1 MPDDIW
7 AVVERDEVDPGTLGA
22 DTIKT
27 ILDELPLGGPPAGA
41 RWLRDFLGRVRA
53 IYTIRLRP
61 EAMLR
66 CPDSIRA
73 IDTLRQTIR
82 EIVGG
87 IAETDDYGFT
97 NEGDHFIWLMPRIV
111 SDETLDVATLDESS
125 GAWMPGSLDLG
136 DPQSLATFLRGDTA
150 N

>member
-1 MPDDIW
+1 MPDETW
-7 AVVERDEVDPGTLGA
+7 AIVERDEVAPGSPGV
-22 DTIKT
+22 DTIT
-27 ILDELPLGGPPAGA
+27 SILNDLPLGGPPAGA
-41 RWLRDFLGRVRA
+41 RWLRDYLSRVRA

-66 CPDSIRA
+66 HPDSIRA

-97 NEGDHFIWLMPRIV
+97 NEGDHLIWLIPKV
-111 SDETLDVATLDESS
+111 EPDETLDVAILDESTGDWIPS
-125 GAWMPGSLDLG
+125 SLDM
-136 DPQSLATFLRGDTA
+136 GDTQRLA
-150 N
+150 AFVRGEPTI